1 MVAPA
6 TLPTGTAGSPAPGPY
21 TMPTCASHWGAGL
34 LVFPHTRHDSDRE
47 GKEPPPLKAA
57 RGLWAPRKQKA
68 VPHPKP
74 WRVALCVSPLTAMG
88 SRRPRARN
96 LTPGCRPEMD
106 EPSGPRSALH
116 NLSPLHPA
124 CTLLTG
130 GEGDELKSS
139 VSAPPGPLGCG
150 ASARTGDGL
159 SPALL
164 SRRQLSHSSLYGG
177 VTGCT

>member
-1 MVAPA
+1 MAPA

-21 TMPTCASHWGAGL
+21 IMPPCASHWGAGPP
-34 LVFPHTRHDSDRE
+34 VFPHTRHDSDRE

-57 RGLWAPRKQKA
+57 RGLWAPRKQKV

-74 WRVALCVSPLTAMG
+74 WPVALRVPPLTAMG
-88 SRRPRARN
+88 SRRPRAGH

-106 EPSGPRSALH
+106 KPSRASLCPPQPVP
-116 NLSPLHPA
+116 SPPCLHPA
-124 CTLLTG
+124 HRWG
-130 GEGDELKSS
+130 RGELKSS

-150 ASARTGDGL
+150 ASAKTGHGL
-159 SPALL
+159 SPAPL
-164 SRRQLSHSSLYGG
+164 SRRQLTHSSLYEG